1 MQKYT
6 LDFLNDKEQVGE
18 LIAGKSYMIYL
29 LSELKMGKNADLSLL
44 IPEEEILE
52 AHFFDQREYIHLFE
66 LDDKLQAAVFKDDSG
81 EDYISEI
88 HVLQNSKFRTLECRK
103 YVSYDEYGQAY
114 IEMVRPAA
122 FTMEG

>member
-1 MQKYT
+1 MKKDT
-6 LDFLNDKEQVGE
+6 LNFLNNKEQIGE
-18 LIAGKSYMIYL
+18 LIAGKSYIIYF

-66 LDDKLQAAVFKDDSG
+66 LDDKLQAAVFKDGSG

-88 HVLQNSKFRTLECRK
+88 HVLQNSKFRALECRK

>member
-6 LDFLNDKEQVGE
+6 LNFLDNKEQVGE
-18 LIAGKSYMIYL
+18 LIAGKSYMIYF

-44 IPEEEILE
+44 FPEEEVLE

-66 LDDKLQAAVFKDDSG
+66 LDDELWAAVFKDDAE
-81 EDYISEI
+81 EDYISEVHI
-88 HVLQNSKFRTLECRK
+88 LQNSEFRALECRK
-103 YVSYDEYGQAY
+103 YVAYDGDGQAY
-114 IEMVRPAA
+114 IEMVRPAE

>member
-1 MQKYT
+1 M
-6 LDFLNDKEQVGE
+6 
-18 LIAGKSYMIYL
+18 
-29 LSELKMGKNADLSLL
+29 
-44 IPEEEILE
+44 
-52 AHFFDQREYIHLFE
+52 FE
-66 LDDKLQAAVFKDDSG
+66 LDEKLQAAVFKDDSG

-88 HVLQNSKFRTLECRK
+88 HVLQNSKFRALECRK

>member
-6 LDFLNDKEQVGE
+6 LDFLNNKEQAGE
-18 LIAGKSYMIYL
+18 LIAGKSYMIYF

-88 HVLQNSKFRTLECRK
+88 HVLQNSKFRALE
-103 YVSYDEYGQAY
+103 
-114 IEMVRPAA
+114 
-122 FTMEG
+122 

>member
-66 LDDKLQAAVFKDDSG
+66 LDDKLQAAVFRDDLG

>member
-88 HVLQNSKFRTLECRK
+88 HILQNSKFRTLECRK